1 MSYTITTKDGQLL
14 GTILDG
20 TVNTI
25 STDLVL
31 VGRNYSNYGQLM
43 VDNFVRLLESFSAA
57 AAPTSPLIGQLWW
70 DSGER
75 RLKIWANSTN
85 DTSPGAG
92 NWRNVG
98 SSTVSTS
105 PPNTTVAGD
114 MWLNSSTNQFY
125 VYDGTTPFNADG
137 WILVGP
143 GYDANNGKSTAL
155 WEQITDTQSI
165 IHNVVSIYLDGV
177 RTAIISKDSEFQ
189 PLSPISGYENIKL
202 GYNMNSSYT
211 IHGTANNASFLG
223 NQPAS
228 NYFRN
233 NINNSGTGTLNITND
248 GGLTIGS
255 GNDLTLSV
263 NNIHSRIT
271 NNTNGGDLEF
281 YANVSGVS
289 TKYIS
294 INGTNGTVEVAAA
307 PTTTL
312 GIATKGYVD
321 NQFINTN
328 LLGVPTAVT
337 APVNTANAWVATT
350 AFVINNSGFLTNK
363 IYQGNSYMEILD
375 TGIGSANLVID
386 GTSVMT
392 AGASGVNLRN
402 GAVAVT
408 QPDTFNGSGN
418 SRVATTQFVKTATQW
433 WGGSAKFVSSSAPV
447 AGVNDIGS
455 NNGDF
460 WFQYTVEI

>member
-1 MSYTITTKDGQLL
+1 MSYTITTRDGQLL

-25 STDLVL
+25 NTDLVL

-43 VDNFVRLLESFSAA
+43 VDNLVRLLESFSNA
-57 AAPTSPLIGQLWW
+57 AAPTSPLVGQLWW
-70 DSGER
+70 DSNEK
-75 RLKIWANSTN
+75 RLKIWANSTV

-98 SSTVSTS
+98 SATVATAA
-105 PPNTTVAGD
+105 PNTTVAGD
-114 MWLNSSTNQFY
+114 LWLNSSTSQFY
-125 VYDGTTPFNADG
+125 VYDGTTPFNANG

-143 GYDANNGKSTAL
+143 GYNVNNGKSTAI
-155 WEQITDTQSI
+155 WEQITDTASI
-165 IHNVVSIYLDGV
+165 SHNVVSIYLDGV

-189 PLSPISGYENIKL
+189 PLSSISGYGNIQT

-211 IHGTANNASFLG
+211 IYGTANNASFLG
-223 NQPAS
+223 NQPAA

-233 NINNSGTGTLNITND
+233 NINNSGTGTLNIVND

-263 NNIHSRIT
+263 NNIHSRII
-271 NNTNGGDLEF
+271 NNTNGGNVEI

-289 TKYIS
+289 TKYVS

-321 NQFINTN
+321 NRFIDAN
-328 LLGVPTAVT
+328 LWGVSTAVT
-337 APVNTANAWVATT
+337 APVDTANTWVATT
-350 AFVINNSGFLTNK
+350 EFVINNSGFLKNK

-375 TGIGSANLVID
+375 TGVGSANLVVD
-386 GTSVMT
+386 GISVMT
-392 AGASGVNLRN
+392 ASASGVNLRS
-402 GAVAVT
+402 GALAVT
-408 QPDTFNGSGN
+408 QPDTYNGSGN
-418 SRVATTQFVKTATQW
+418 SRVATTQFVKNATQW
-433 WGGSAKFVSSSAPV
+433 WGGSAKFVSSAAPQ
-447 AGVNDIGS
+447 AGVNDMGS

-460 WFQYTVEI
+460 WFQYTI